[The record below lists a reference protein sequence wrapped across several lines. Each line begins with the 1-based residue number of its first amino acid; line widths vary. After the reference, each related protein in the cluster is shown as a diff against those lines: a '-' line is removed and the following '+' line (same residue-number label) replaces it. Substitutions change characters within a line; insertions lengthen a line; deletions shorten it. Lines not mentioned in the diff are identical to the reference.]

1 MYKRQV
7 VERDFLFKDSIFEIT
22 SISVEHDE
30 DINGSN
36 LEGDFIISGDYRLH
50 EISINKEDFS
60 FKLPFTHEIRSNV
73 NLDTVNLEITDFT
86 YELNNNDE
94 LHVHIEYIVSGEQS
108 LIEFAD
114 EKDLDEFLNKTDAEV
129 VDLTEDEPRFKEIS
143 KEETL
148 DIPVE
153 VKKEEKEESKKEI
166 KEEKQS
172 EIKAK
177 LLEVNVKE
185 TAKELDAGEMTLAD
199 IIEEM
204 SKPGRDPRDEMP
216 KQILRADVLK
226 FEDLRDGMVLTGTV
240 RNVTDFG
247 AFVDIGVKHDGLVHI
262 SQLSNSFVKSPSDV
276 VSVGDIVKVKVIG
289 ICLLYTSP
297 SPRD

>member
-1 MYKRQV
+1 MSEAFV

-94 LHVHIEYIVSGEQS
+94 LHVHIECIVSGEQS

-129 VDLTEDEPRFKEIS
+129 VDLTEDKPRFKEVS
-143 KEETL
+143 KEEIL
-148 DIPVE
+148 NIPAE
-153 VKKEEKEESKKEI
+153 DSKKEEKEESKKEI
-166 KEEKQS
+166 KEDKPS
-172 EIKAK
+172 EISTNNIIGSINADETYVKYHVHTVMQNDTLEGILDKYKITLTDLKKYNTFEA
-177 LLEVNVKE
+177 LEVNMKLVIPE
-185 TAKELDAGEMTLAD
+185 N
-199 IIEEM
+199 EE
-204 SKPGRDPRDEMP
+204 
-216 KQILRADVLK
+216 
-226 FEDLRDGMVLTGTV
+226 
-240 RNVTDFG
+240 N
-247 AFVDIGVKHDGLVHI
+247 
-262 SQLSNSFVKSPSDV
+262 
-276 VSVGDIVKVKVIG
+276 
-289 ICLLYTSP
+289 
-297 SPRD
+297 

>member
-1 MYKRQV
+1 MSEAFV

-94 LHVHIEYIVSGEQS
+94 LHVHIEYVINGEQS

-129 VDLTEDEPRFKEIS
+129 VDLSEDEPRFKEVTKEEPLDIPMEEQKDV
-143 KEETL
+143 KEET
-148 DIPVE
+148 
-153 VKKEEKEESKKEI
+153 KEDI
-166 KEEKQS
+166 KEEKTS
-172 EIKAK
+172 EISTNNIIGSINADETYVKYHVHTVMQNDTLEGILDKYKITLTELKKYNTFEA
-177 LLEVNVKE
+177 LEVNMKLVIPE
-185 TAKELDAGEMTLAD
+185 N
-199 IIEEM
+199 EE
-204 SKPGRDPRDEMP
+204 
-216 KQILRADVLK
+216 
-226 FEDLRDGMVLTGTV
+226 
-240 RNVTDFG
+240 N
-247 AFVDIGVKHDGLVHI
+247 
-262 SQLSNSFVKSPSDV
+262 
-276 VSVGDIVKVKVIG
+276 
-289 ICLLYTSP
+289 
-297 SPRD
+297 

>member
-1 MYKRQV
+1 MSEAFV

-114 EKDLDEFLNKTDAEV
+114 EKDLNEFLNKTDAEV

-143 KEETL
+143 KEEIL
-148 DIPVE
+148 NIPAE
-153 VKKEEKEESKKEI
+153 DSKKEEKEEPKGEI
-166 KEEKQS
+166 KEDKPS
-172 EIKAK
+172 EISTNNIIGSINADETYVKYHVHTVMQNDTLEGILDKYKITLTDLKKYNTFEA
-177 LLEVNVKE
+177 LEVNMKLVIPE
-185 TAKELDAGEMTLAD
+185 N
-199 IIEEM
+199 EE
-204 SKPGRDPRDEMP
+204 
-216 KQILRADVLK
+216 
-226 FEDLRDGMVLTGTV
+226 
-240 RNVTDFG
+240 N
-247 AFVDIGVKHDGLVHI
+247 
-262 SQLSNSFVKSPSDV
+262 
-276 VSVGDIVKVKVIG
+276 
-289 ICLLYTSP
+289 
-297 SPRD
+297 

>member
-1 MYKRQV
+1 MSEAFV

-60 FKLPFTHEIRSNV
+60 FKLPFAHEIRSNI

-129 VDLTEDEPRFKEIS
+129 VDLTEDEPRFKEVS
-143 KEETL
+143 KEEIL
-148 DIPVE
+148 NIPAE
-153 VKKEEKEESKKEI
+153 DSKKEEKEEPKEEV
-166 KEEKQS
+166 KEEKPS
-172 EIKAK
+172 EISTNNIIGSINADETYVKYHVHTVMQNDTLEGILDKYKITLTDLKKYNTFEA
-177 LLEVNVKE
+177 LEVNMKLVIPE
-185 TAKELDAGEMTLAD
+185 N
-199 IIEEM
+199 EE
-204 SKPGRDPRDEMP
+204 
-216 KQILRADVLK
+216 
-226 FEDLRDGMVLTGTV
+226 
-240 RNVTDFG
+240 N
-247 AFVDIGVKHDGLVHI
+247 
-262 SQLSNSFVKSPSDV
+262 
-276 VSVGDIVKVKVIG
+276 
-289 ICLLYTSP
+289 
-297 SPRD
+297 

>member
-1 MYKRQV
+1 MSEAFV

-114 EKDLDEFLNKTDAEV
+114 EKDLNEFLNKTDAEV
-129 VDLTEDEPRFKEIS
+129 VDLTEDEPRFKEVS
-143 KEETL
+143 KEEIL
-148 DIPVE
+148 NIPAE
-153 VKKEEKEESKKEI
+153 DSK

-172 EIKAK
+172 EISTNNIISSINADETYVKYHVHTVMQNDTLEGILDKYKITLTDLKKYNTFEA
-177 LLEVNVKE
+177 LEVNMKLVIPE
-185 TAKELDAGEMTLAD
+185 N
-199 IIEEM
+199 EE
-204 SKPGRDPRDEMP
+204 
-216 KQILRADVLK
+216 
-226 FEDLRDGMVLTGTV
+226 
-240 RNVTDFG
+240 N
-247 AFVDIGVKHDGLVHI
+247 
-262 SQLSNSFVKSPSDV
+262 
-276 VSVGDIVKVKVIG
+276 
-289 ICLLYTSP
+289 
-297 SPRD
+297 

>member
-1 MYKRQV
+1 MSEAFV

-60 FKLPFTHEIRSNV
+60 FKLPFTHEIRSNI

-114 EKDLDEFLNKTDAEV
+114 EKDLNEFLNKTDAEV
-129 VDLTEDEPRFKEIS
+129 VDLTEDEPRFKEVS
-143 KEETL
+143 KEEIL
-148 DIPVE
+148 NIPAE
-153 VKKEEKEESKKEI
+153 DSKKEEKEEPKEEV
-166 KEEKQS
+166 KEEKSS
-172 EIKAK
+172 EISTNNIIGSINADETYVKYHVHTVMQNDTLEGILDKYKITLTDLKKYNTFEA
-177 LLEVNVKE
+177 LEVNMKLVIPE
-185 TAKELDAGEMTLAD
+185 N
-199 IIEEM
+199 EE
-204 SKPGRDPRDEMP
+204 
-216 KQILRADVLK
+216 
-226 FEDLRDGMVLTGTV
+226 
-240 RNVTDFG
+240 N
-247 AFVDIGVKHDGLVHI
+247 
-262 SQLSNSFVKSPSDV
+262 
-276 VSVGDIVKVKVIG
+276 
-289 ICLLYTSP
+289 
-297 SPRD
+297 

>member
-1 MYKRQV
+1 MSEAFV

-86 YELNNNDE
+86 YELNNNNE
-94 LHVHIEYIVSGEQS
+94 LHIHIEYIVSGEQS

-143 KEETL
+143 KEEIL
-148 DIPVE
+148 NIPAE
-153 VKKEEKEESKKEI
+153 DSKKEEKEESKKEI

-172 EIKAK
+172 EISTNNIIGSINADETYVKYHVHTVMQNDTLEGILDKYKITLTDLKKYNTFEA
-177 LLEVNVKE
+177 LEVNMKLVIPE
-185 TAKELDAGEMTLAD
+185 N
-199 IIEEM
+199 EE
-204 SKPGRDPRDEMP
+204 
-216 KQILRADVLK
+216 
-226 FEDLRDGMVLTGTV
+226 
-240 RNVTDFG
+240 N
-247 AFVDIGVKHDGLVHI
+247 
-262 SQLSNSFVKSPSDV
+262 
-276 VSVGDIVKVKVIG
+276 
-289 ICLLYTSP
+289 
-297 SPRD
+297 

>member
-1 MYKRQV
+1 MSEAFV

-73 NLDTVNLEITDFT
+73 NLDTINLEITDFT

-114 EKDLDEFLNKTDAEV
+114 EKDLNEFLNKTDAEV
-129 VDLTEDEPRFKEIS
+129 VDLTEDEPRFKEVS
-143 KEETL
+143 KEEIL
-148 DIPVE
+148 NIPAE
-153 VKKEEKEESKKEI
+153 DSKKEEKEEPKEEI
-166 KEEKQS
+166 KEDKSS
-172 EIKAK
+172 EISTNNIIGSINADETYVKYHVHTVMQNDTLEGILDKYKITLTELKKYNTFEA
-177 LLEVNVKE
+177 LEVNMKLVIPE
-185 TAKELDAGEMTLAD
+185 N
-199 IIEEM
+199 EE
-204 SKPGRDPRDEMP
+204 
-216 KQILRADVLK
+216 
-226 FEDLRDGMVLTGTV
+226 
-240 RNVTDFG
+240 N
-247 AFVDIGVKHDGLVHI
+247 
-262 SQLSNSFVKSPSDV
+262 
-276 VSVGDIVKVKVIG
+276 
-289 ICLLYTSP
+289 
-297 SPRD
+297 

>member
-1 MYKRQV
+1 MSEAFV

-129 VDLTEDEPRFKEIS
+129 VDLTEDEPRFKEVS
-143 KEETL
+143 KEEIL
-148 DIPVE
+148 NIPAE
-153 VKKEEKEESKKEI
+153 DSKKEEKEESKEEI
-166 KEEKQS
+166 KEDKTS
-172 EIKAK
+172 EISTNNIIGSINADETYVKYHVHTVMQNDTLEGILDKYKITLTELKKYNTFEA
-177 LLEVNVKE
+177 LEVNMKLVIPE
-185 TAKELDAGEMTLAD
+185 N
-199 IIEEM
+199 EE
-204 SKPGRDPRDEMP
+204 
-216 KQILRADVLK
+216 
-226 FEDLRDGMVLTGTV
+226 
-240 RNVTDFG
+240 N
-247 AFVDIGVKHDGLVHI
+247 
-262 SQLSNSFVKSPSDV
+262 
-276 VSVGDIVKVKVIG
+276 
-289 ICLLYTSP
+289 
-297 SPRD
+297 

>member
-1 MYKRQV
+1 MSEAFV

-129 VDLTEDEPRFKEIS
+129 VDLTEDEPRFKEVS
-143 KEETL
+143 KEEIL
-148 DIPVE
+148 NIPAE
-153 VKKEEKEESKKEI
+153 DSKKEEKEEPKEEV

-172 EIKAK
+172 EISTNNIIGSINADETYVKYHVHTVMQNDTLEGILDKYKITLTDLKKYNTFEA
-177 LLEVNVKE
+177 LEVNMKLVIPE
-185 TAKELDAGEMTLAD
+185 N
-199 IIEEM
+199 EE
-204 SKPGRDPRDEMP
+204 
-216 KQILRADVLK
+216 
-226 FEDLRDGMVLTGTV
+226 
-240 RNVTDFG
+240 N
-247 AFVDIGVKHDGLVHI
+247 
-262 SQLSNSFVKSPSDV
+262 
-276 VSVGDIVKVKVIG
+276 
-289 ICLLYTSP
+289 
-297 SPRD
+297 

>member
-1 MYKRQV
+1 MSEAFV

-114 EKDLDEFLNKTDAEV
+114 EKDLNEFLNKTDAEV
-129 VDLTEDEPRFKEIS
+129 VDLTEDEPRFKEVI
-143 KEETL
+143 KEEIL
-148 DIPVE
+148 NIPAE
-153 VKKEEKEESKKEI
+153 DSKKEEKEESKKEI

-172 EIKAK
+172 EISTNNIIGSINADETYVKYHVHTVMQNDTLEGILDKYKITLTDLKKYNTFEA
-177 LLEVNVKE
+177 LEVNMKLVIPE
-185 TAKELDAGEMTLAD
+185 N
-199 IIEEM
+199 EE
-204 SKPGRDPRDEMP
+204 
-216 KQILRADVLK
+216 
-226 FEDLRDGMVLTGTV
+226 
-240 RNVTDFG
+240 N
-247 AFVDIGVKHDGLVHI
+247 
-262 SQLSNSFVKSPSDV
+262 
-276 VSVGDIVKVKVIG
+276 
-289 ICLLYTSP
+289 
-297 SPRD
+297 

>member
-1 MYKRQV
+1 MSEAFV

-60 FKLPFTHEIRSNV
+60 FKLPFIHEIRSNV

-114 EKDLDEFLNKTDAEV
+114 EKDLSEFLNKTDAEV
-129 VDLTEDEPRFKEIS
+129 VDLTEDEPRFKEVS
-143 KEETL
+143 KEEIL
-148 DIPVE
+148 NIPAE
-153 VKKEEKEESKKEI
+153 DSKKEEKEEPKEEI
-166 KEEKQS
+166 KEDKPS
-172 EIKAK
+172 EISTNNIIGSINADETYVKYHVHTVMQNDTLEGILDKYKITLTELKKYNTFEA
-177 LLEVNVKE
+177 LEVNMKLVIPE
-185 TAKELDAGEMTLAD
+185 N
-199 IIEEM
+199 EE
-204 SKPGRDPRDEMP
+204 
-216 KQILRADVLK
+216 
-226 FEDLRDGMVLTGTV
+226 
-240 RNVTDFG
+240 N
-247 AFVDIGVKHDGLVHI
+247 
-262 SQLSNSFVKSPSDV
+262 
-276 VSVGDIVKVKVIG
+276 
-289 ICLLYTSP
+289 
-297 SPRD
+297 

>member
-1 MYKRQV
+1 MSEAFV

-129 VDLTEDEPRFKEIS
+129 VDLTEDEPRFKEVS
-143 KEETL
+143 KEEIL
-148 DIPVE
+148 NIPAE
-153 VKKEEKEESKKEI
+153 DSKKEEKEEQKEEI
-166 KEEKQS
+166 KEDKPS
-172 EIKAK
+172 EISTNNIIGSINADETYVKYHVHTVMQNDTLEGILDKYKITLTELKKYNTFEALEINMK
-177 LLEVNVKE
+177 LVIPEN
-185 TAKELDAGEMTLAD
+185 
-199 IIEEM
+199 EE
-204 SKPGRDPRDEMP
+204 
-216 KQILRADVLK
+216 
-226 FEDLRDGMVLTGTV
+226 
-240 RNVTDFG
+240 N
-247 AFVDIGVKHDGLVHI
+247 
-262 SQLSNSFVKSPSDV
+262 
-276 VSVGDIVKVKVIG
+276 
-289 ICLLYTSP
+289 
-297 SPRD
+297 

>member
-1 MYKRQV
+1 MSEAFV

-148 DIPVE
+148 DIPAE
-153 VKKEEKEESKKEI
+153 DSKKEEKEESKEDI
-166 KEEKQS
+166 KEEKKS
-172 EIKAK
+172 EISTNNIIGSINADETYVKYHVHTVMQNDTLEGILDKYKITLTDLKKYNTFEA
-177 LLEVNVKE
+177 LEVNMKLVIPE
-185 TAKELDAGEMTLAD
+185 N
-199 IIEEM
+199 EE
-204 SKPGRDPRDEMP
+204 
-216 KQILRADVLK
+216 
-226 FEDLRDGMVLTGTV
+226 
-240 RNVTDFG
+240 N
-247 AFVDIGVKHDGLVHI
+247 
-262 SQLSNSFVKSPSDV
+262 
-276 VSVGDIVKVKVIG
+276 
-289 ICLLYTSP
+289 
-297 SPRD
+297 

>member
-1 MYKRQV
+1 MSEAFV

-114 EKDLDEFLNKTDAEV
+114 EKDLNEFLNKTDAEV
-129 VDLTEDEPRFKEIS
+129 VDLTEDEPRFKEVS
-143 KEETL
+143 KEEIL
-148 DIPVE
+148 NIPAE
-153 VKKEEKEESKKEI
+153 DSKKEEKEEPKEEI
-166 KEEKQS
+166 KEDKPS
-172 EIKAK
+172 EISTNNIIGSINADETYVKYHVHTVMQNDTLEGILDKYKITLTK
-177 LLEVNVKE
+177 LKKYNTFEALEVNMKLVIPE
-185 TAKELDAGEMTLAD
+185 N
-199 IIEEM
+199 EE
-204 SKPGRDPRDEMP
+204 
-216 KQILRADVLK
+216 
-226 FEDLRDGMVLTGTV
+226 
-240 RNVTDFG
+240 N
-247 AFVDIGVKHDGLVHI
+247 
-262 SQLSNSFVKSPSDV
+262 
-276 VSVGDIVKVKVIG
+276 
-289 ICLLYTSP
+289 
-297 SPRD
+297 

>member
-1 MYKRQV
+1 MSEDFV

-114 EKDLDEFLNKTDAEV
+114 EKDLNEFLNKTDAEV
-129 VDLTEDEPRFKEIS
+129 VDLTEDEPRFKEVS
-143 KEETL
+143 KEEIL
-148 DIPVE
+148 NIPAE
-153 VKKEEKEESKKEI
+153 DFKKEEKEEPKEEI
-166 KEEKQS
+166 KEDKPS
-172 EIKAK
+172 EISTNNIIGSINADETYVKYHVHTVMQNDTLEGILDKYKITLTDLKKYNTFEA
-177 LLEVNVKE
+177 LEVNMKLVIPE
-185 TAKELDAGEMTLAD
+185 N
-199 IIEEM
+199 EE
-204 SKPGRDPRDEMP
+204 
-216 KQILRADVLK
+216 
-226 FEDLRDGMVLTGTV
+226 
-240 RNVTDFG
+240 N
-247 AFVDIGVKHDGLVHI
+247 
-262 SQLSNSFVKSPSDV
+262 
-276 VSVGDIVKVKVIG
+276 
-289 ICLLYTSP
+289 
-297 SPRD
+297 

>member
-1 MYKRQV
+1 MSEAFV

-114 EKDLDEFLNKTDAEV
+114 EKDLNEFLNKTDAEV
-129 VDLTEDEPRFKEIS
+129 VDLTEDETRFKEVS
-143 KEETL
+143 KEEIL
-148 DIPVE
+148 NIPAE
-153 VKKEEKEESKKEI
+153 DSKKEEKEEPKEEI
-166 KEEKQS
+166 KEDKPS
-172 EIKAK
+172 EISTNNIIGSINADETYVKYHVHTVMQNDTLEGILDKYKITLTELKKYNTFEA
-177 LLEVNVKE
+177 LEVNMKLVIPE
-185 TAKELDAGEMTLAD
+185 N
-199 IIEEM
+199 EE
-204 SKPGRDPRDEMP
+204 
-216 KQILRADVLK
+216 
-226 FEDLRDGMVLTGTV
+226 
-240 RNVTDFG
+240 N
-247 AFVDIGVKHDGLVHI
+247 
-262 SQLSNSFVKSPSDV
+262 
-276 VSVGDIVKVKVIG
+276 
-289 ICLLYTSP
+289 
-297 SPRD
+297 

>member
-1 MYKRQV
+1 MSEAFV

-143 KEETL
+143 KEEIL
-148 DIPVE
+148 NIPAE
-153 VKKEEKEESKKEI
+153 DSKKEEKEESKKEI

-172 EIKAK
+172 EISTNNIIGSINADETYVKYHVHTVMQNDTLEGILDKYKITLTDLKKYNTFEA
-177 LLEVNVKE
+177 LEVNMKLVIPE
-185 TAKELDAGEMTLAD
+185 N
-199 IIEEM
+199 EE
-204 SKPGRDPRDEMP
+204 
-216 KQILRADVLK
+216 
-226 FEDLRDGMVLTGTV
+226 
-240 RNVTDFG
+240 N
-247 AFVDIGVKHDGLVHI
+247 
-262 SQLSNSFVKSPSDV
+262 
-276 VSVGDIVKVKVIG
+276 
-289 ICLLYTSP
+289 
-297 SPRD
+297 

>member
-1 MYKRQV
+1 MSEAFV

-114 EKDLDEFLNKTDAEV
+114 EKDLNEFLNKTDAEV
-129 VDLTEDEPRFKEIS
+129 VDLTEDEPRFKEVS
-143 KEETL
+143 KEEIL
-148 DIPVE
+148 NIPAE
-153 VKKEEKEESKKEI
+153 DSKKEEKEEPKEEI

-172 EIKAK
+172 EISTNNIIGSINADETYVKYHVHTVMQNDTLEGILDKYKITLTDLKKYNTFEA
-177 LLEVNVKE
+177 LEVNMKLVIPE
-185 TAKELDAGEMTLAD
+185 N
-199 IIEEM
+199 EE
-204 SKPGRDPRDEMP
+204 
-216 KQILRADVLK
+216 
-226 FEDLRDGMVLTGTV
+226 
-240 RNVTDFG
+240 N
-247 AFVDIGVKHDGLVHI
+247 
-262 SQLSNSFVKSPSDV
+262 
-276 VSVGDIVKVKVIG
+276 
-289 ICLLYTSP
+289 
-297 SPRD
+297 

>member
-1 MYKRQV
+1 MSEAFV

-114 EKDLDEFLNKTDAEV
+114 EKDLNEFLNKTDAEV
-129 VDLTEDEPRFKEIS
+129 VDLTEDEPRFKEVS
-143 KEETL
+143 KEEIL
-148 DIPVE
+148 NIPAE
-153 VKKEEKEESKKEI
+153 DSKKEEKEESKKEI
-166 KEEKQS
+166 KEDKPS
-172 EIKAK
+172 EISTNNIIGSINADETYVKYHVHTVMQNDTLEGILDKYKITLTDLKKYNTFEA
-177 LLEVNVKE
+177 LEVNMKLVIPE
-185 TAKELDAGEMTLAD
+185 N
-199 IIEEM
+199 EE
-204 SKPGRDPRDEMP
+204 
-216 KQILRADVLK
+216 
-226 FEDLRDGMVLTGTV
+226 
-240 RNVTDFG
+240 N
-247 AFVDIGVKHDGLVHI
+247 
-262 SQLSNSFVKSPSDV
+262 
-276 VSVGDIVKVKVIG
+276 
-289 ICLLYTSP
+289 
-297 SPRD
+297 

>member
-1 MYKRQV
+1 MSEAFV

-30 DINGSN
+30 DINVSN

-114 EKDLDEFLNKTDAEV
+114 EKDLNEFLNKTDAEV
-129 VDLTEDEPRFKEIS
+129 VDLTEDEPRFKEVS
-143 KEETL
+143 KEEIL
-148 DIPVE
+148 NIPAE
-153 VKKEEKEESKKEI
+153 DSKKEEKEESKKEI
-166 KEEKQS
+166 KEDKPS
-172 EIKAK
+172 EISTNNIIGSINADETYVKYHVHTVMQNDTLEGILDKYKITLTDLKKYNTFEA
-177 LLEVNVKE
+177 LEVNMKLVIPE
-185 TAKELDAGEMTLAD
+185 N
-199 IIEEM
+199 EE
-204 SKPGRDPRDEMP
+204 
-216 KQILRADVLK
+216 
-226 FEDLRDGMVLTGTV
+226 
-240 RNVTDFG
+240 N
-247 AFVDIGVKHDGLVHI
+247 
-262 SQLSNSFVKSPSDV
+262 
-276 VSVGDIVKVKVIG
+276 
-289 ICLLYTSP
+289 
-297 SPRD
+297 

>member
-1 MYKRQV
+1 MSEAFV

-60 FKLPFTHEIRSNV
+60 FKLPFTHEIRSNI

-148 DIPVE
+148 DIPAE
-153 VKKEEKEESKKEI
+153 DSKKEEKEEPKED
-166 KEEKQS
+166 KPS
-172 EIKAK
+172 EISTNNIIGSINADETYVKYHVHTVMQNDTLEGILDKYKITLTDLKKYNTFEA
-177 LLEVNVKE
+177 LEVNMKLVIPE
-185 TAKELDAGEMTLAD
+185 N
-199 IIEEM
+199 EE
-204 SKPGRDPRDEMP
+204 
-216 KQILRADVLK
+216 
-226 FEDLRDGMVLTGTV
+226 
-240 RNVTDFG
+240 N
-247 AFVDIGVKHDGLVHI
+247 
-262 SQLSNSFVKSPSDV
+262 
-276 VSVGDIVKVKVIG
+276 
-289 ICLLYTSP
+289 
-297 SPRD
+297 

>member
-1 MYKRQV
+1 MSEAFV

-114 EKDLDEFLNKTDAEV
+114 EKDLNEFLNKTDAEV
-129 VDLTEDEPRFKEIS
+129 VDLTEDEPRFKEVS
-143 KEETL
+143 KEEIL
-148 DIPVE
+148 NIPAE
-153 VKKEEKEESKKEI
+153 DSKKEEKKESKKEI
-166 KEEKQS
+166 KEDKPS
-172 EIKAK
+172 EISTNNIIGSINADETYVKYHVHTVMQNDTLEGILDK
-177 LLEVNVKE
+177 YKITLTDLKKYNTFETLEVNMKLVIPE
-185 TAKELDAGEMTLAD
+185 N
-199 IIEEM
+199 EE
-204 SKPGRDPRDEMP
+204 
-216 KQILRADVLK
+216 
-226 FEDLRDGMVLTGTV
+226 
-240 RNVTDFG
+240 N
-247 AFVDIGVKHDGLVHI
+247 
-262 SQLSNSFVKSPSDV
+262 
-276 VSVGDIVKVKVIG
+276 
-289 ICLLYTSP
+289 
-297 SPRD
+297 

>member
-1 MYKRQV
+1 MSEAFV

-22 SISVEHDE
+22 RISVEHDE

-60 FKLPFTHEIRSNV
+60 FKLPFTHEIRSNI

-129 VDLTEDEPRFKEIS
+129 VDLTEDEPRFKEVS
-143 KEETL
+143 KEEIL
-148 DIPVE
+148 NIPAE
-153 VKKEEKEESKKEI
+153 DSKKEEKEESKEEI
-166 KEEKQS
+166 KEDKTS
-172 EIKAK
+172 EISTNNIIGSINADETYVKYHVHTVMQNDTLEGILDKYKITLTDLKKYNTFEA
-177 LLEVNVKE
+177 LEVNMKLVIPE
-185 TAKELDAGEMTLAD
+185 N
-199 IIEEM
+199 EE
-204 SKPGRDPRDEMP
+204 
-216 KQILRADVLK
+216 
-226 FEDLRDGMVLTGTV
+226 
-240 RNVTDFG
+240 N
-247 AFVDIGVKHDGLVHI
+247 
-262 SQLSNSFVKSPSDV
+262 
-276 VSVGDIVKVKVIG
+276 
-289 ICLLYTSP
+289 
-297 SPRD
+297 

>member
-1 MYKRQV
+1 MSEAFV

-143 KEETL
+143 KG
-148 DIPVE
+148 
-153 VKKEEKEESKKEI
+153 
-166 KEEKQS
+166 EKQS
-172 EIKAK
+172 EISTNNIIGSINADETYVKYHVHTVMQNDTLEGILDKYKITLTDLKKYNTFEA
-177 LLEVNVKE
+177 LEVNMKLVIPE
-185 TAKELDAGEMTLAD
+185 N
-199 IIEEM
+199 EE
-204 SKPGRDPRDEMP
+204 
-216 KQILRADVLK
+216 
-226 FEDLRDGMVLTGTV
+226 
-240 RNVTDFG
+240 N
-247 AFVDIGVKHDGLVHI
+247 
-262 SQLSNSFVKSPSDV
+262 
-276 VSVGDIVKVKVIG
+276 
-289 ICLLYTSP
+289 
-297 SPRD
+297 

>member
-1 MYKRQV
+1 MSEAFV

-143 KEETL
+143 KEEIL
-148 DIPVE
+148 NIPAE
-153 VKKEEKEESKKEI
+153 DSKKEEKEESKKEI
-166 KEEKQS
+166 KEDKPS
-172 EIKAK
+172 EISTNNIIGSINADETYVKYHVHTVMQNDTLEGILDKYKITLTDLKKYNTFEA
-177 LLEVNVKE
+177 LEVNMKLVIPE
-185 TAKELDAGEMTLAD
+185 N
-199 IIEEM
+199 EE
-204 SKPGRDPRDEMP
+204 
-216 KQILRADVLK
+216 
-226 FEDLRDGMVLTGTV
+226 
-240 RNVTDFG
+240 N
-247 AFVDIGVKHDGLVHI
+247 
-262 SQLSNSFVKSPSDV
+262 
-276 VSVGDIVKVKVIG
+276 
-289 ICLLYTSP
+289 
-297 SPRD
+297 

>member
-1 MYKRQV
+1 MSEAFV

-60 FKLPFTHEIRSNV
+60 FKLPFTHEIRSNI

-129 VDLTEDEPRFKEIS
+129 VDLTEDEPRFKEVS
-143 KEETL
+143 KEEIL
-148 DIPVE
+148 NIPAE
-153 VKKEEKEESKKEI
+153 DSKKAEKEESKEEI
-166 KEEKQS
+166 KEDKTS
-172 EIKAK
+172 EISTNNIIGSINADETYVKYHVHTVMQNDTLEGILDKYKITLTDLKKYNTFEA
-177 LLEVNVKE
+177 LEVNMKLVIPE
-185 TAKELDAGEMTLAD
+185 N
-199 IIEEM
+199 EE
-204 SKPGRDPRDEMP
+204 
-216 KQILRADVLK
+216 
-226 FEDLRDGMVLTGTV
+226 
-240 RNVTDFG
+240 N
-247 AFVDIGVKHDGLVHI
+247 
-262 SQLSNSFVKSPSDV
+262 
-276 VSVGDIVKVKVIG
+276 
-289 ICLLYTSP
+289 
-297 SPRD
+297 

>member
-1 MYKRQV
+1 MSEAFV

-60 FKLPFTHEIRSNV
+60 FKLPFTHEIRSNI

-114 EKDLDEFLNKTDAEV
+114 EKDLNEFLNKTDAEV
-129 VDLTEDEPRFKEIS
+129 VDLTEDEPRFKEVS
-143 KEETL
+143 KEEIL
-148 DIPVE
+148 NIPAE
-153 VKKEEKEESKKEI
+153 DSKKEEKEEPKEEI
-166 KEEKQS
+166 KEDKPS
-172 EIKAK
+172 EISTNNIIGSINADETYVKYHVHTVMQNDTLEGILDKYKITLTDLKKYNTFEA
-177 LLEVNVKE
+177 LEVNMKLVIPE
-185 TAKELDAGEMTLAD
+185 N
-199 IIEEM
+199 EE
-204 SKPGRDPRDEMP
+204 
-216 KQILRADVLK
+216 
-226 FEDLRDGMVLTGTV
+226 
-240 RNVTDFG
+240 N
-247 AFVDIGVKHDGLVHI
+247 
-262 SQLSNSFVKSPSDV
+262 
-276 VSVGDIVKVKVIG
+276 
-289 ICLLYTSP
+289 
-297 SPRD
+297 

>member
-1 MYKRQV
+1 MSEAFV

-60 FKLPFTHEIRSNV
+60 FKLPFTHEIRSNI

-129 VDLTEDEPRFKEIS
+129 VDLTEDEPRFKEVS
-143 KEETL
+143 KEEIL
-148 DIPVE
+148 NIPAE
-153 VKKEEKEESKKEI
+153 DSKKEEKEESKKEI

-172 EIKAK
+172 EISTNNIIGSINADETYVKYHVHTVMQNDTLEGILDKYKITLTDLKKYNTFEA
-177 LLEVNVKE
+177 LEVNMKLVIPE
-185 TAKELDAGEMTLAD
+185 N
-199 IIEEM
+199 EE
-204 SKPGRDPRDEMP
+204 
-216 KQILRADVLK
+216 
-226 FEDLRDGMVLTGTV
+226 
-240 RNVTDFG
+240 N
-247 AFVDIGVKHDGLVHI
+247 
-262 SQLSNSFVKSPSDV
+262 
-276 VSVGDIVKVKVIG
+276 
-289 ICLLYTSP
+289 
-297 SPRD
+297 

>member
-1 MYKRQV
+1 MSEAFV

-60 FKLPFTHEIRSNV
+60 FKLPFTHEIRSNI

-114 EKDLDEFLNKTDAEV
+114 EKDLNEFLNKTDAEV
-129 VDLTEDEPRFKEIS
+129 VDLTEDEPRFKEVS
-143 KEETL
+143 KEEIL
-148 DIPVE
+148 NIPAE
-153 VKKEEKEESKKEI
+153 DSKKEEKEEPKEEI
-166 KEEKQS
+166 KQDKPS
-172 EIKAK
+172 EISTNNIIGSINADETYVKYHVHTVMQNDTLEGILDKYKITLTDLKKYNTFEA
-177 LLEVNVKE
+177 LEVNMKLVIPE
-185 TAKELDAGEMTLAD
+185 N
-199 IIEEM
+199 EE
-204 SKPGRDPRDEMP
+204 
-216 KQILRADVLK
+216 
-226 FEDLRDGMVLTGTV
+226 
-240 RNVTDFG
+240 N
-247 AFVDIGVKHDGLVHI
+247 
-262 SQLSNSFVKSPSDV
+262 
-276 VSVGDIVKVKVIG
+276 
-289 ICLLYTSP
+289 
-297 SPRD
+297 

>member
-1 MYKRQV
+1 MSEAFV

-129 VDLTEDEPRFKEIS
+129 VDLTEDEPRFKEVS
-143 KEETL
+143 KEEIL
-148 DIPVE
+148 NIPAE
-153 VKKEEKEESKKEI
+153 DSKKEKKEESKKEI
-166 KEEKQS
+166 KEDKPS
-172 EIKAK
+172 EISTNNIIGSINADETYVKYHVHTVMQNDTLEGILDKYKITLTDLKKYNTFEA
-177 LLEVNVKE
+177 LEVNMKLVIPE
-185 TAKELDAGEMTLAD
+185 N
-199 IIEEM
+199 EE
-204 SKPGRDPRDEMP
+204 
-216 KQILRADVLK
+216 
-226 FEDLRDGMVLTGTV
+226 
-240 RNVTDFG
+240 N
-247 AFVDIGVKHDGLVHI
+247 
-262 SQLSNSFVKSPSDV
+262 
-276 VSVGDIVKVKVIG
+276 
-289 ICLLYTSP
+289 
-297 SPRD
+297 

>member
-1 MYKRQV
+1 MSEAFV

-60 FKLPFTHEIRSNV
+60 FKLPFTHEIRSNI

-129 VDLTEDEPRFKEIS
+129 VDLTEDEPRFKEVS
-143 KEETL
+143 KEEIL
-148 DIPVE
+148 NIPAE
-153 VKKEEKEESKKEI
+153 DSKKAEKEESKEEI

-172 EIKAK
+172 EISTNNIIGSINADETYVKYHVHTVMQNDTLEGILDKYKITLTDLKKYNTFEA
-177 LLEVNVKE
+177 LEVNMKLVIPE
-185 TAKELDAGEMTLAD
+185 N
-199 IIEEM
+199 EE
-204 SKPGRDPRDEMP
+204 
-216 KQILRADVLK
+216 
-226 FEDLRDGMVLTGTV
+226 
-240 RNVTDFG
+240 N
-247 AFVDIGVKHDGLVHI
+247 
-262 SQLSNSFVKSPSDV
+262 
-276 VSVGDIVKVKVIG
+276 
-289 ICLLYTSP
+289 
-297 SPRD
+297 

>member
-1 MYKRQV
+1 MSEAFV

-129 VDLTEDEPRFKEIS
+129 VDLTEDEPRFKEVS
-143 KEETL
+143 KEEIL
-148 DIPVE
+148 NIPAE
-153 VKKEEKEESKKEI
+153 DSKKEEKEEPKEEI
-166 KEEKQS
+166 KEDKPS
-172 EIKAK
+172 EISTNNIIGSINADETYVKYHVHTVMQNDTLEGILDKYKITLTDLKKYNTFEA
-177 LLEVNVKE
+177 LEVNMKLVIPE
-185 TAKELDAGEMTLAD
+185 N
-199 IIEEM
+199 EE
-204 SKPGRDPRDEMP
+204 
-216 KQILRADVLK
+216 
-226 FEDLRDGMVLTGTV
+226 
-240 RNVTDFG
+240 N
-247 AFVDIGVKHDGLVHI
+247 
-262 SQLSNSFVKSPSDV
+262 
-276 VSVGDIVKVKVIG
+276 
-289 ICLLYTSP
+289 
-297 SPRD
+297 

>member
-1 MYKRQV
+1 MSEAFV

-86 YELNNNDE
+86 YEINNNDE

-129 VDLTEDEPRFKEIS
+129 VDLTEDEPRFKEVS
-143 KEETL
+143 KEEIL
-148 DIPVE
+148 NIPAE
-153 VKKEEKEESKKEI
+153 DSKKEEKEESKKEI
-166 KEEKQS
+166 KEDKPS
-172 EIKAK
+172 EISTNNIIGSINADETYVKYHVHTVMQNDTLEGILDKYKITLTDLKKYNTFEA
-177 LLEVNVKE
+177 LEVNMKLVIPE
-185 TAKELDAGEMTLAD
+185 N
-199 IIEEM
+199 EE
-204 SKPGRDPRDEMP
+204 
-216 KQILRADVLK
+216 
-226 FEDLRDGMVLTGTV
+226 
-240 RNVTDFG
+240 N
-247 AFVDIGVKHDGLVHI
+247 
-262 SQLSNSFVKSPSDV
+262 
-276 VSVGDIVKVKVIG
+276 
-289 ICLLYTSP
+289 
-297 SPRD
+297 